1 MKDGLILV
9 YKRKGNTSRRVV
21 ENISKKYNTKA
32 GHIGTLDP
40 MAKGL
45 LPILVGNSCKLSKY
59 LMEHDKTYLVEMKFG
74 YYTETLDIEG
84 NILEEDIQFR
94 ENNIVDN
101 EFFDKVIAA
110 MKKEMGTK
118 KQIPPIYSAKKL
130 NGNKLYEIARKD
142 KEKAIEMAK
151 EKAKE
156 ITIYNMYD
164 ISLKELWD
172 NNPKDIVLSFKVE
185 CSSGTYIRSLVRD
198 IAEDMKTIAIM
209 TDLKRITVGEYS
221 FDYEEIDEQKHK
233 DEDSQKEVDE
243 IILKEYTEEEVLKH
257 NFKNSINLDKNRK
270 KAFLVGLST
279 RIDTNKYSDGIYL
292 VSIEDE
298 IIGLRRNKRWG
309 NKKKVCS
316 KQIC

>member
-1 MKDGLILV
+1 MEDGLILV
-9 YKRKGNTSRRVV
+9 YKKKGKTSRNVV
-21 ENISKKYNTKA
+21 ENISKKYGVKA

-45 LPILVGNSCKLSKY
+45 LPVLVGNTCKLSKY

-74 YYTETLDIEG
+74 YNTETLDIEG
-84 NILEEDIQFR
+84 EILEEDKSFR

-101 EFFDKVIAA
+101 EFFDMIIIA
-110 MKKEMGTK
+110 MKKELGTK

-130 NGNKLYEIARKD
+130 NGKKLYEIARKD

-198 IAEDMKTIAIM
+198 IAENMGTIAIM
-209 TDLKRITVGEYS
+209 TDLRRIAVGNY
-221 FDYEEIDEQKHK
+221 DNIIEEIDENIN
-233 DEDSQKEVDE
+233 EEE
-243 IILKEYTEEEVLKH
+243 IILKKYTEEEVLKD
-257 NFKNSINLDKNRK
+257 NFKNNINLDKDRK

-279 RIDTNKYSDGIYL
+279 RVNEDKYNDGIYL
-292 VSIEDE
+292 VNIEGE
-298 IIGLRRNKRWG
+298 VIGLR
-309 NKKKVCS
+309 
-316 KQIC
+316 

>member
-1 MKDGLILV
+1 MEDGLILV
-9 YKRKGNTSRRVV
+9 YKKKGKTSRNVV
-21 ENISKKYNTKA
+21 ENISKKYGVKA
-32 GHIGTLDP
+32 GQIGTLDP

-45 LPILVGNSCKLSKY
+45 LPVLVGNTCKLSKY

-74 YYTETLDIEG
+74 YNTETLDIEG
-84 NILEEDIQFR
+84 EILEEDKSFR

-101 EFFDKVIAA
+101 EFFDMIIIA
-110 MKKEMGTK
+110 MKKELGTK

-130 NGNKLYEIARKD
+130 NGKKLYEIARED

-198 IAEDMKTIAIM
+198 IAENMGTIAIM
-209 TDLKRITVGEYS
+209 TDLRRIAVGNYNNI
-221 FDYEEIDEQKHK
+221 DNIIKEIDENIN
-233 DEDSQKEVDE
+233 EEE
-243 IILKEYTEEEVLKH
+243 IILKKYTEEEVLKD
-257 NFKNSINLDKNRK
+257 NFKNNINLDKNRK

-279 RIDTNKYSDGIYL
+279 RINKDKYNDGIYL
-292 VSIEDE
+292 VNIEGE
-298 IIGLRRNKRWG
+298 VIGLR
-309 NKKKVCS
+309 
-316 KQIC
+316 

>member
-1 MKDGLILV
+1 MEDGLILV
-9 YKRKGNTSRRVV
+9 YKKKGKTSRNVV
-21 ENISKKYNTKA
+21 ENISKKYGVKA

-45 LPILVGNSCKLSKY
+45 LPVLVGNTCKLSKY

-74 YYTETLDIEG
+74 YNTETLDIEG
-84 NILEEDIQFR
+84 EILEEDKTFR

-101 EFFDKVIAA
+101 EFFDMIIIA
-110 MKKEMGTK
+110 MKKELGTK

-130 NGNKLYEIARKD
+130 NGKKLYEIARED

-198 IAEDMKTIAIM
+198 IAENMGTIAIM
-209 TDLKRITVGEYS
+209 TDLRRIAVGNYNNI
-221 FDYEEIDEQKHK
+221 DNIIKEIDENIN
-233 DEDSQKEVDE
+233 EEE
-243 IILKEYTEEEVLKH
+243 IILKKYTEEEVLKD
-257 NFKNSINLDKNRK
+257 NFKNNINLDKDRK

-279 RIDTNKYSDGIYL
+279 RVNKDKYNDGIYL
-292 VSIEDE
+292 VNIEE
-298 IIGLRRNKRWG
+298 EVIGLR
-309 NKKKVCS
+309 
-316 KQIC
+316 

>member
-1 MKDGLILV
+1 MENGLILV
-9 YKRKGNTSRRVV
+9 YKKKGKTSRNVV
-21 ENISKKYNTKA
+21 ENISKRYGVKA

-45 LPILVGNSCKLSKY
+45 LPVLVGNTCKLSKY
-59 LMEHDKTYLVEMKFG
+59 LMEHDKIYLVEMKFG
-74 YYTETLDIEG
+74 YNTETLDIEG
-84 NILEEDIQFR
+84 EILEEDKSFR

-101 EFFDKVIAA
+101 EFFDMIIIA
-110 MKKEMGTK
+110 MKKELGTK

-130 NGNKLYEIARKD
+130 NGKKLYEIARED

-198 IAEDMKTIAIM
+198 IAENMGTIAIM
-209 TDLKRITVGEYS
+209 TDLRRIAVGNYNNI
-221 FDYEEIDEQKHK
+221 DNIIKEIDENIN
-233 DEDSQKEVDE
+233 EEE
-243 IILKEYTEEEVLKH
+243 IILKKYTEEEVLKD
-257 NFKNSINLDKNRK
+257 NFKNNINLNKDRK

-279 RIDTNKYSDGIYL
+279 RVNKDKYNDGIYL
-292 VSIEDE
+292 VNIEGE
-298 IIGLRRNKRWG
+298 VIGLR
-309 NKKKVCS
+309 
-316 KQIC
+316 

>member
-1 MKDGLILV
+1 MEDGLILV
-9 YKRKGNTSRRVV
+9 YKKKGKTSRNVV
-21 ENISKKYNTKA
+21 ENISKKYGVKA

-74 YYTETLDIEG
+74 YNTETLDIEG
-84 NILEEDIQFR
+84 EILEEDKSFR

-101 EFFDKVIAA
+101 EFFDMIIIA
-110 MKKEMGTK
+110 MKKELGTK

-130 NGNKLYEIARKD
+130 NGKKLYEIARKD

-172 NNPKDIVLSFKVE
+172 NDPKDIVLSFKVE

-198 IAEDMKTIAIM
+198 IAENMGTIAIM
-209 TDLKRITVGEYS
+209 TDLRRIAVGNYDNIIE
-221 FDYEEIDEQKHK
+221 DINENID
-233 DEDSQKEVDE
+233 KEE
-243 IILKEYTEEEVLKH
+243 IILKKYTEEEVLKD
-257 NFKNSINLDKNRK
+257 NFKNNINLDKDRK

-279 RIDTNKYSDGIYL
+279 RVNKDKYNDGIYL
-292 VSIEDE
+292 VNIEGE
-298 IIGLRRNKRWG
+298 VIGLRRNKKWR
-309 NKKKVCS
+309 NKKKVCN
-316 KQIC
+316 K

>member
-1 MKDGLILV
+1 MEDGLILV
-9 YKRKGNTSRRVV
+9 YKKKGKTSRNVV
-21 ENISKKYNTKA
+21 ENISKKYGVKA

-45 LPILVGNSCKLSKY
+45 LPVLVGNTCKLSKY

-74 YYTETLDIEG
+74 YNTETLDIEG
-84 NILEEDIQFR
+84 EILEEDKSFR

-101 EFFDKVIAA
+101 EFFDMIIIA
-110 MKKEMGTK
+110 MKKELGTK

-130 NGNKLYEIARKD
+130 NGKKLYEIARKD

-198 IAEDMKTIAIM
+198 IAENMGTIAIM
-209 TDLKRITVGEYS
+209 TDLRRIAVGNYNNII
-221 FDYEEIDEQKHK
+221 EEIDENIN
-233 DEDSQKEVDE
+233 EEE
-243 IILKEYTEEEVLKH
+243 IILKKYTEEEVLKG
-257 NFKNSINLDKNRK
+257 NFKNNINLDKDRK
-270 KAFLVGLST
+270 RAFLVGLST
-279 RIDTNKYSDGIYL
+279 RINKDKYNDGIYL
-292 VSIEDE
+292 VNIEGE
-298 IIGLRRNKRWG
+298 VIGLR
-309 NKKKVCS
+309 
-316 KQIC
+316 

>member
-1 MKDGLILV
+1 MENGLILV
-9 YKRKGNTSRRVV
+9 YKKKGKTSRNVV
-21 ENISKKYNTKA
+21 ENISKKYGVKA

-45 LPILVGNSCKLSKY
+45 LPVLVGNTCKLSKY

-74 YYTETLDIEG
+74 YNTETLDIEG
-84 NILEEDIQFR
+84 EILEEDRSFR

-101 EFFDKVIAA
+101 EFFDMIIIA
-110 MKKEMGTK
+110 MKKELGSK

-130 NGNKLYEIARKD
+130 NGKKLYEIARKD

-172 NNPKDIVLSFKVE
+172 NDPKDIVLSFKVE

-198 IAEDMKTIAIM
+198 IADNMGTIAIM
-209 TDLKRITVGEYS
+209 TDLRRIAVGNYNNIIE
-221 FDYEEIDEQKHK
+221 DIDENI
-233 DEDSQKEVDE
+233 EEEE
-243 IILKEYTEEEVLKH
+243 IILKKYTEEEVLKD
-257 NFKNSINLDKNRK
+257 NFKNNINLDKDRK

-279 RIDTNKYSDGIYL
+279 RVNKDKYNDGIYL
-292 VSIEDE
+292 VNIEGE
-298 IIGLRRNKRWG
+298 VIGLR
-309 NKKKVCS
+309 
-316 KQIC
+316 

>member
-1 MKDGLILV
+1 MENGLILV
-9 YKRKGNTSRRVV
+9 YKRKGKTSRNVV
-21 ENISKKYNTKA
+21 ENISKKYGVKA

-45 LPILVGNSCKLSKY
+45 LPVLVGNTCKLSKY

-74 YYTETLDIEG
+74 YNTETLDIEG
-84 NILEEDIQFR
+84 EILEEDKSFR
-94 ENNIVDN
+94 ENNIIDN
-101 EFFDKVIAA
+101 EFFDMIITA
-110 MKKEMGTK
+110 MKKELGSK

-130 NGNKLYEIARKD
+130 NGKKLYEIARKD

-151 EKAKE
+151 EKVKE

-198 IAEDMKTIAIM
+198 IAENMGTIAIM
-209 TDLKRITVGEYS
+209 TDLRRIAVGNYDNIIE
-221 FDYEEIDEQKHK
+221 DINENIDE
-233 DEDSQKEVDE
+233 EE
-243 IILKEYTEEEVLKH
+243 IILKKYTEEEVLKD
-257 NFKNSINLDKNRK
+257 NFKNNINLDKDRK

-279 RIDTNKYSDGIYL
+279 RVNKDKYNDGIYL
-292 VSIEDE
+292 VNIEGE
-298 IIGLRRNKRWG
+298 VIGLR
-309 NKKKVCS
+309 
-316 KQIC
+316 

>member
-1 MKDGLILV
+1 MENGLILV
-9 YKRKGNTSRRVV
+9 YKKKGKTSRNVV
-21 ENISKKYNTKA
+21 ENISKKYGVKA

-45 LPILVGNSCKLSKY
+45 LPVLVGNTCKLSKY

-74 YYTETLDIEG
+74 YNTETLDIEG
-84 NILEEDIQFR
+84 EILEEDKLFR

-101 EFFDKVIAA
+101 EFFDMIIIA
-110 MKKEMGTK
+110 MKKELGTK

-130 NGNKLYEIARKD
+130 NGKKLYEIARKD

-198 IAEDMKTIAIM
+198 IAENMGTIAIM
-209 TDLKRITVGEYS
+209 TDLRRIAVGNYDNIIE
-221 FDYEEIDEQKHK
+221 DINENID
-233 DEDSQKEVDE
+233 KEE
-243 IILKEYTEEEVLKH
+243 IILKKYTEEEVLKD
-257 NFKNSINLDKNRK
+257 NFKNNINLDKDRK

-279 RIDTNKYSDGIYL
+279 RVNKDKYNDGIYL
-292 VSIEDE
+292 VNIEGE
-298 IIGLRRNKRWG
+298 VIGLRRNKKWR
-309 NKKKVCS
+309 NKKKVCN
-316 KQIC
+316 K

>member
-1 MKDGLILV
+1 MEDGLILV
-9 YKRKGNTSRRVV
+9 YKKKGKTSRNVV
-21 ENISKKYNTKA
+21 ENISKKYGVKA

-45 LPILVGNSCKLSKY
+45 LPVLVGNTCKLSKY

-74 YYTETLDIEG
+74 YNTETLDIEG
-84 NILEEDIQFR
+84 EILEEDKSFR

-101 EFFDKVIAA
+101 EFFDMIIIA
-110 MKKEMGTK
+110 MKKELGTK

-130 NGNKLYEIARKD
+130 NGKKLYEIARKD

-151 EKAKE
+151 EKVKE

-172 NNPKDIVLSFKVE
+172 NDPKDIVLSFKVE

-198 IAEDMKTIAIM
+198 IAENMGTIAIM
-209 TDLKRITVGEYS
+209 TDLRRIAVGNYNNIIE
-221 FDYEEIDEQKHK
+221 DINENID
-233 DEDSQKEVDE
+233 KEE
-243 IILKEYTEEEVLKH
+243 IILKKYTEEEVLKD
-257 NFKNSINLDKNRK
+257 NFKNNINLDKDRK

-279 RIDTNKYSDGIYL
+279 RVNKDKYNDGIYL
-292 VSIEDE
+292 VNIEGE
-298 IIGLRRNKRWG
+298 VIGLRRNKKWR
-309 NKKKVCS
+309 NKKKVCN
-316 KQIC
+316 K

>member
-1 MKDGLILV
+1 MEDGLILV
-9 YKRKGNTSRRVV
+9 YKRKGKTSRNVV
-21 ENISKKYNTKA
+21 ENISKKYKVKA

-45 LPILVGNSCKLSKY
+45 LPVLVGNTCKLSKY

-74 YYTETLDIEG
+74 YNTETLDIEG
-84 NILEEDIQFR
+84 EILEEDKLFR

-101 EFFDKVIAA
+101 EFFDMIIIA
-110 MKKEMGTK
+110 MKKELGTK

-130 NGNKLYEIARKD
+130 NGKKLYEIARKD

-172 NNPKDIVLSFKVE
+172 NNPKDILLSFKVE

-198 IAEDMKTIAIM
+198 IAENMGTIAIM
-209 TDLKRITVGEYS
+209 TDLRRIAVGNYNNIDNIIE
-221 FDYEEIDEQKHK
+221 DIDENI
-233 DEDSQKEVDE
+233 DEEE
-243 IILKEYTEEEVLKH
+243 IILKKYTEEEVLKD
-257 NFKNSINLDKNRK
+257 NFKNNINLDKDRK

-279 RIDTNKYSDGIYL
+279 RVNKDKYNDGIYL
-292 VSIEDE
+292 VNIEGE
-298 IIGLRRNKRWG
+298 VIGLRRNKKWR
-309 NKKKVCS
+309 NKKKVCN
-316 KQIC
+316 K

>member
-1 MKDGLILV
+1 
-9 YKRKGNTSRRVV
+9 
-21 ENISKKYNTKA
+21 
-32 GHIGTLDP
+32 
-40 MAKGL
+40 
-45 LPILVGNSCKLSKY
+45 
-59 LMEHDKTYLVEMKFG
+59 
-74 YYTETLDIEG
+74 
-84 NILEEDIQFR
+84 
-94 ENNIVDN
+94 
-101 EFFDKVIAA
+101 

-198 IAEDMKTIAIM
+198 IAENMKTIAIM

-221 FDYEEIDEQKHK
+221 FDYEEIDEQKDK

-279 RIDTNKYSDGIYL
+279 RIDTNRYSDGIYL

-298 IIGLRRNKRWG
+298 IIGLRRNKRW
-309 NKKKVCS
+309 
-316 KQIC
+316 

>member
-1 MKDGLILV
+1 MEDGLILV
-9 YKRKGNTSRRVV
+9 YKKKGKTSRNVV
-21 ENISKKYNTKA
+21 ENISKKYGVKA

-45 LPILVGNSCKLSKY
+45 LPVLVGNTCKLSKY

-74 YYTETLDIEG
+74 YNTETLDIEG
-84 NILEEDIQFR
+84 EILEEDKSFR

-101 EFFDKVIAA
+101 EFFDMIIIA
-110 MKKEMGTK
+110 MKKELGTK

-130 NGNKLYEIARKD
+130 NGKKLYEIARKD

-198 IAEDMKTIAIM
+198 IAENMGTIAIM
-209 TDLKRITVGEYS
+209 TDLRRIAVGNY
-221 FDYEEIDEQKHK
+221 DNIDNIIEEIDENIN
-233 DEDSQKEVDE
+233 EEE
-243 IILKEYTEEEVLKH
+243 IILKKYTEEEVLKG
-257 NFKNSINLDKNRK
+257 NFKNNINLDKDRK
-270 KAFLVGLST
+270 RAFLVGLST
-279 RIDTNKYSDGIYL
+279 RINKDKYNDGIYL
-292 VSIEDE
+292 VNIEGE
-298 IIGLRRNKRWG
+298 VIGLR
-309 NKKKVCS
+309 
-316 KQIC
+316 

>member
-1 MKDGLILV
+1 MENGLILV
-9 YKRKGNTSRRVV
+9 YKRKGKTSRNVV
-21 ENISKKYNTKA
+21 ENISKKYGVKA

-59 LMEHDKTYLVEMKFG
+59 LMEHDKTYLVEMRFG
-74 YYTETLDIEG
+74 YNTETLDIEG
-84 NILEEDIQFR
+84 DILEEDIHFR

-101 EFFDKVIAA
+101 EFFDMIIMA
-110 MKKEMGTK
+110 MKKELGSK

-130 NGNKLYEIARKD
+130 NGKKLYEIARKD

-172 NNPKDIVLSFKVE
+172 NDPKDIVLSFKVE

-198 IAEDMKTIAIM
+198 IAENMGTIAIM
-209 TDLKRITVGEYS
+209 TDLRRIAVGNYNNIIE
-221 FDYEEIDEQKHK
+221 DIDENI
-233 DEDSQKEVDE
+233 EEEE
-243 IILKEYTEEEVLKH
+243 IILKKYTEEEVLKD
-257 NFKNSINLDKNRK
+257 NFKNNINLDKDRK

-279 RIDTNKYSDGIYL
+279 RVNKDKYNDGIYL
-292 VSIEDE
+292 VNIEGE
-298 IIGLRRNKRWG
+298 VIGLR
-309 NKKKVCS
+309 
-316 KQIC
+316 

>member
-1 MKDGLILV
+1 MENGLILV
-9 YKRKGNTSRRVV
+9 YKRKGKTSRNVV
-21 ENISKKYNTKA
+21 ENISKKYGVKA

-45 LPILVGNSCKLSKY
+45 LPVLVGNTCKLSKY

-74 YYTETLDIEG
+74 YNTETLDIEG
-84 NILEEDIQFR
+84 EILEEDKSFR

-101 EFFDKVIAA
+101 EFFDMIIIA
-110 MKKEMGTK
+110 MKKELGTK

-130 NGNKLYEIARKD
+130 NGKKLYEIARED

-172 NNPKDIVLSFKVE
+172 NDPKDIILSFKVE

-198 IAEDMKTIAIM
+198 IAENMETIAIM
-209 TDLKRITVGEYS
+209 TDLRRIAVGNYNNIDNIIE
-221 FDYEEIDEQKHK
+221 DIDENI
-233 DEDSQKEVDE
+233 EEEE
-243 IILKEYTEEEVLKH
+243 IILKKYTEEEVLKD
-257 NFKNSINLDKNRK
+257 NFKNNINLDKDRK

-279 RIDTNKYSDGIYL
+279 RVNKDKYNDGIYL
-292 VSIEDE
+292 VNIEGE
-298 IIGLRRNKRWG
+298 VIGLRRNKKWR
-309 NKKKVCS
+309 NKKKVCN
-316 KQIC
+316 K

>member
-1 MKDGLILV
+1 MENGLILV
-9 YKRKGNTSRRVV
+9 YKKKGKTSRNVV
-21 ENISKKYNTKA
+21 ENISKKYGVKA

-45 LPILVGNSCKLSKY
+45 LPVLVGNTCKLSKY
-59 LMEHDKTYLVEMKFG
+59 LMEHDKTYLLEMKFG
-74 YYTETLDIEG
+74 YNTETLDIEG
-84 NILEEDIQFR
+84 EILEEDRSFR

-101 EFFDKVIAA
+101 EFFDMIIIA
-110 MKKEMGTK
+110 MKKELGTK

-130 NGNKLYEIARKD
+130 NGKKLYEIARKD

-198 IAEDMKTIAIM
+198 IAENMGTIAIM
-209 TDLKRITVGEYS
+209 TDLRRIAVGNYNNIDNIIE
-221 FDYEEIDEQKHK
+221 DIDENI
-233 DEDSQKEVDE
+233 KEEE
-243 IILKEYTEEEVLKH
+243 IILKKYTEEEVLKD
-257 NFKNSINLDKNRK
+257 NFKNNINLDKDRK

-279 RIDTNKYSDGIYL
+279 RVNKDKYNDGIYL
-292 VSIEDE
+292 VNIEE
-298 IIGLRRNKRWG
+298 EVIGLR
-309 NKKKVCS
+309 
-316 KQIC
+316 

>member
-1 MKDGLILV
+1 MENGLILV
-9 YKRKGNTSRRVV
+9 YKRKGKTSRNVV
-21 ENISKKYNTKA
+21 ENISKKYGAKA

-74 YYTETLDIEG
+74 YNTETLDIEG
-84 NILEEDIQFR
+84 KILEEDIHFR
-94 ENNIVDN
+94 GNNIVDN
-101 EFFDKVIAA
+101 EFFDMIIMA
-110 MKKEMGTK
+110 MKKELGTK

-130 NGNKLYEIARKD
+130 NGKKLYEIARKD

-172 NNPKDIVLSFKVE
+172 NDPKDIVLSFKVE

-198 IAEDMKTIAIM
+198 IAENMGTIAIM
-209 TDLKRITVGEYS
+209 TDLRRISVGNYNNIIE
-221 FDYEEIDEQKHK
+221 DIDENI
-233 DEDSQKEVDE
+233 EEEE
-243 IILKEYTEEEVLKH
+243 IILKKYTEEEVLKD
-257 NFKNSINLDKNRK
+257 NFKNNINLNKDRK

-279 RIDTNKYSDGIYL
+279 RVNKDKYNDGIYL
-292 VSIEDE
+292 VNIEGE
-298 IIGLRRNKRWG
+298 VIGLR
-309 NKKKVCS
+309 
-316 KQIC
+316 

>member
-1 MKDGLILV
+1 MEDGLILV
-9 YKRKGNTSRRVV
+9 YKKKGKTSRNVV
-21 ENISKKYNTKA
+21 ENISKKYGVKA

-45 LPILVGNSCKLSKY
+45 LPVLVGNTCKLSKY

-74 YYTETLDIEG
+74 YNTETLDIEG
-84 NILEEDIQFR
+84 EILEEDKSFR

-101 EFFDKVIAA
+101 EFFDMIIIA
-110 MKKEMGTK
+110 MKKELGTK

-130 NGNKLYEIARKD
+130 NGKKLYEIARKD

-172 NNPKDIVLSFKVE
+172 NNPKDILLSFKVE

-198 IAEDMKTIAIM
+198 IAENMGTIAIM
-209 TDLKRITVGEYS
+209 TDLRRIAVGNY
-221 FDYEEIDEQKHK
+221 DNVIEEIDENIN
-233 DEDSQKEVDE
+233 EEE
-243 IILKEYTEEEVLKH
+243 IILKKYTEEEVLKD
-257 NFKNSINLDKNRK
+257 NFKNNINLDKDRK

-279 RIDTNKYSDGIYL
+279 RVNKNKYNDGIYL
-292 VSIEDE
+292 VNIEGE
-298 IIGLRRNKRWG
+298 VIGLR
-309 NKKKVCS
+309 
-316 KQIC
+316 

>member
-1 MKDGLILV
+1 MENGLILV
-9 YKRKGNTSRRVV
+9 YKKKGKTSRNVV
-21 ENISKKYNTKA
+21 ENISKKYGVKA

-45 LPILVGNSCKLSKY
+45 LPVLVGNTCKLSKY

-74 YYTETLDIEG
+74 YNTETLDIEG
-84 NILEEDIQFR
+84 EILEEDKSFR

-101 EFFDKVIAA
+101 EFFDMIIIA
-110 MKKEMGTK
+110 MKKELGTK

-130 NGNKLYEIARKD
+130 NGKKLYEIARKD

-198 IAEDMKTIAIM
+198 IAENMGTIAIM
-209 TDLKRITVGEYS
+209 TDLRRIAVGNYNNIIE
-221 FDYEEIDEQKHK
+221 DIDENI
-233 DEDSQKEVDE
+233 EEEE
-243 IILKEYTEEEVLKH
+243 IILKKYTEEEVLKD
-257 NFKNSINLDKNRK
+257 NFKNNINLDKDRK

-279 RIDTNKYSDGIYL
+279 RVNKDKYNDGIYL
-292 VSIEDE
+292 VNIEGE
-298 IIGLRRNKRWG
+298 VIGLR
-309 NKKKVCS
+309 
-316 KQIC
+316 

>member
-1 MKDGLILV
+1 MENGLILV
-9 YKRKGNTSRRVV
+9 YKKKGKTSRNVV
-21 ENISKKYNTKA
+21 ENISKKYGVKA

-45 LPILVGNSCKLSKY
+45 LPVLVGNTCKISKY

-74 YYTETLDIEG
+74 YNTETLDIEG
-84 NILEEDIQFR
+84 EILEEDKSFR

-101 EFFDKVIAA
+101 EFFDMIIIA
-110 MKKEMGTK
+110 MKKELGTK

-130 NGNKLYEIARKD
+130 NGKKLYEIARKD

-198 IAEDMKTIAIM
+198 IAENMGTIAIM
-209 TDLKRITVGEYS
+209 TDLRRIAVGNYNNII
-221 FDYEEIDEQKHK
+221 EEIDENIN
-233 DEDSQKEVDE
+233 EEE
-243 IILKEYTEEEVLKH
+243 IILKKYTEEEVLKD
-257 NFKNSINLDKNRK
+257 NFKNNINLDKDRK

-279 RIDTNKYSDGIYL
+279 RVNKDKYNDGIYL
-292 VSIEDE
+292 VNIEGE
-298 IIGLRRNKRWG
+298 VIGLRRNKKWR
-309 NKKKVCS
+309 NKKKVCN
-316 KQIC
+316 K

>member
-1 MKDGLILV
+1 MEDGLILV
-9 YKRKGNTSRRVV
+9 YKRKGKTSRNVV
-21 ENISKKYNTKA
+21 ENISKKYKVKA

-45 LPILVGNSCKLSKY
+45 LPVLVGNTCKLSKY

-74 YYTETLDIEG
+74 YNTETLDIEG
-84 NILEEDIQFR
+84 EILEEDKSFR

-101 EFFDKVIAA
+101 EFFDMIIIA
-110 MKKEMGTK
+110 MKKELGTK

-130 NGNKLYEIARKD
+130 NGKKLYEIARED

-198 IAEDMKTIAIM
+198 IAENMGTIAIM
-209 TDLKRITVGEYS
+209 TDLRRIAVGNYDNIIE
-221 FDYEEIDEQKHK
+221 DINENIDE
-233 DEDSQKEVDE
+233 EE
-243 IILKEYTEEEVLKH
+243 IILKKYTEEEVLKD
-257 NFKNSINLDKNRK
+257 NFKNNINLDKDRK

-279 RIDTNKYSDGIYL
+279 RVNKDKYNDGIYL
-292 VSIEDE
+292 VNIEGE
-298 IIGLRRNKRWG
+298 VIGLRRNKKWR
-309 NKKKVCS
+309 NKKKVCN
-316 KQIC
+316 K

>member
-1 MKDGLILV
+1 MENGLILV
-9 YKRKGNTSRRVV
+9 YKRKGKTSRDVV
-21 ENISKKYNTKA
+21 ENISKKYGVKV

-45 LPILVGNSCKLSKY
+45 LPVLVGNTCKLSKY

-74 YYTETLDIEG
+74 YNTETLDIEG
-84 NILEEDIQFR
+84 EILEEDKSFR

-101 EFFDKVIAA
+101 EFFDMIIIA
-110 MKKEMGTK
+110 MKKELGSK

-130 NGNKLYEIARKD
+130 NGKKLYEIARKD

-172 NNPKDIVLSFKVE
+172 NDPKDIVLSFKVE

-198 IAEDMKTIAIM
+198 IAENMGTIAIM
-209 TDLKRITVGEYS
+209 TDLRRIAVGNYNNIIE
-221 FDYEEIDEQKHK
+221 DIDENI
-233 DEDSQKEVDE
+233 EEEE
-243 IILKEYTEEEVLKH
+243 IILKKYTEEEVLKD
-257 NFKNSINLDKNRK
+257 NFKNNINLDKDRK

-279 RIDTNKYSDGIYL
+279 RVNKDKYNDGIYL
-292 VSIEDE
+292 VNIERE
-298 IIGLRRNKRWG
+298 VIGLRRNKKWR
-309 NKKKVCS
+309 NKKKVCN
-316 KQIC
+316 K

>member
-1 MKDGLILV
+1 MENGLILV
-9 YKRKGNTSRRVV
+9 YKRKGKTSRNVV
-21 ENISKKYNTKA
+21 ENISKKYEVKA

-45 LPILVGNSCKLSKY
+45 LPVLVGNTCKLSKY

-74 YYTETLDIEG
+74 YNTETLDIEG
-84 NILEEDIQFR
+84 EIVEEDKSFR

-101 EFFDKVIAA
+101 EFFDMIITA
-110 MKKEMGTK
+110 MKKELGTK

-130 NGNKLYEIARKD
+130 NGKKLYEIARKD

-172 NNPKDIVLSFKVE
+172 NNPKDILLSFKVE

-198 IAEDMKTIAIM
+198 IAENMGTIAIM
-209 TDLKRITVGEYS
+209 TDLRRIAVGNY
-221 FDYEEIDEQKHK
+221 DNVIEEIDENIN
-233 DEDSQKEVDE
+233 EEE
-243 IILKEYTEEEVLKH
+243 IILKKYTEEEVLKD
-257 NFKNSINLDKNRK
+257 NFKNNINLDKDRK
-270 KAFLVGLST
+270 RAFLVGLST
-279 RIDTNKYSDGIYL
+279 RVNKNKYNDGIYL
-292 VSIEDE
+292 VNIEGE
-298 IIGLRRNKRWG
+298 VIGLR
-309 NKKKVCS
+309 
-316 KQIC
+316 

>member
-1 MKDGLILV
+1 MEDGLILV
-9 YKRKGNTSRRVV
+9 YKRKGKTSRNVV
-21 ENISKKYNTKA
+21 ENISKKYGVKA

-45 LPILVGNSCKLSKY
+45 LPVLVGNTCKLSKY

-74 YYTETLDIEG
+74 YNTETLDIEG
-84 NILEEDIQFR
+84 EILEEDKSFR

-101 EFFDKVIAA
+101 EFFDMIIIA
-110 MKKEMGTK
+110 MKKELGTK

-130 NGNKLYEIARKD
+130 NGKKLYEIARKD

-198 IAEDMKTIAIM
+198 IAENMGTIAIM
-209 TDLKRITVGEYS
+209 TDLRRIAVGNY
-221 FDYEEIDEQKHK
+221 DNVIEEIDENIN
-233 DEDSQKEVDE
+233 EEE
-243 IILKEYTEEEVLKH
+243 IILKKYTEEEVLKG
-257 NFKNSINLDKNRK
+257 NFKNNINLDKDRK
-270 KAFLVGLST
+270 RAFLVGLST
-279 RIDTNKYSDGIYL
+279 RINKDKYNDGIYL
-292 VSIEDE
+292 VNIEGE
-298 IIGLRRNKRWG
+298 VIGLR
-309 NKKKVCS
+309 
-316 KQIC
+316 

>member
-1 MKDGLILV
+1 MEDGLILV
-9 YKRKGNTSRRVV
+9 YKKKGKTSRNVV
-21 ENISKKYNTKA
+21 ENISKKYGVKS

-45 LPILVGNSCKLSKY
+45 LPVLVGNTCKLSKY

-74 YYTETLDIEG
+74 YNTETLDIEG
-84 NILEEDIQFR
+84 EILEEDKSFR

-101 EFFDKVIAA
+101 EFFDMIIIA
-110 MKKEMGTK
+110 MKKELGTK

-130 NGNKLYEIARKD
+130 NGKKLYEIARED

-172 NNPKDIVLSFKVE
+172 NNPKDILLSFKVE

-198 IAEDMKTIAIM
+198 IAENMGTIAIM
-209 TDLKRITVGEYS
+209 TDLRRIAVGNYNNIDNIIE
-221 FDYEEIDEQKHK
+221 DIDENI
-233 DEDSQKEVDE
+233 DEEE
-243 IILKEYTEEEVLKH
+243 IILKKYTEEEVLKD
-257 NFKNSINLDKNRK
+257 NFKNNINLNKDRK

-279 RIDTNKYSDGIYL
+279 RVNKDKYNDGIYL
-292 VSIEDE
+292 VNIEGE
-298 IIGLRRNKRWG
+298 VIGLRRNKKWR
-309 NKKKVCS
+309 NKKKVCN
-316 KQIC
+316 K

>member
-1 MKDGLILV
+1 MEDGLILV
-9 YKRKGNTSRRVV
+9 YKKKGKTSRNVV
-21 ENISKKYNTKA
+21 ENISKKYGVKA

-45 LPILVGNSCKLSKY
+45 LPVLVGNTCKLSKY

-74 YYTETLDIEG
+74 YHTETLDIEG
-84 NILEEDIQFR
+84 DILEEDIQFR

-101 EFFDKVIAA
+101 EFFDMIIIA
-110 MKKEMGTK
+110 MKKELGTK

-130 NGNKLYEIARKD
+130 NGKKLYEIARED

-172 NNPKDIVLSFKVE
+172 NNPKDILLSFKVE

-198 IAEDMKTIAIM
+198 IAENMGTIAIM
-209 TDLKRITVGEYS
+209 TDLRRIAVGNYNNIDNIIE
-221 FDYEEIDEQKHK
+221 DIDENI
-233 DEDSQKEVDE
+233 DEEE
-243 IILKEYTEEEVLKH
+243 IILKKYTEEEVLKD
-257 NFKNSINLDKNRK
+257 NFKNNINLDKDRK

-279 RIDTNKYSDGIYL
+279 RVNKDKYNDGIYL
-292 VSIEDE
+292 VNIEGE
-298 IIGLRRNKRWG
+298 VIGLRRNKKWR
-309 NKKKVCS
+309 NKKKVCN
-316 KQIC
+316 K

>member
-1 MKDGLILV
+1 MKNGLILV
-9 YKRKGNTSRRVV
+9 YKRKGKTSRNVV
-21 ENISKKYNTKA
+21 ENISKKYGVKA

-45 LPILVGNSCKLSKY
+45 LPVLVGNTCKLSKY

-74 YYTETLDIEG
+74 YNTETLDIEG
-84 NILEEDIQFR
+84 EILEEDKSFR

-101 EFFDKVIAA
+101 EFFDMIITA
-110 MKKEMGTK
+110 MKKELGSK

-130 NGNKLYEIARKD
+130 NGKKLYEIARED

-172 NNPKDIVLSFKVE
+172 NDPKDIILSFKVE

-198 IAEDMKTIAIM
+198 IAENMETIAIM
-209 TDLKRITVGEYS
+209 IDLRRIAVGNYNNIDNIIE
-221 FDYEEIDEQKHK
+221 DIDENI
-233 DEDSQKEVDE
+233 EEEE
-243 IILKEYTEEEVLKH
+243 IILKKYTEEEVLKD
-257 NFKNSINLDKNRK
+257 NFKNNINLDKDRK

-279 RIDTNKYSDGIYL
+279 RVNKDKYNDGIYL
-292 VSIEDE
+292 VNIEGE
-298 IIGLRRNKRWG
+298 VIGLR
-309 NKKKVCS
+309 
-316 KQIC
+316 

>member
-1 MKDGLILV
+1 MENGLILV
-9 YKRKGNTSRRVV
+9 YKRKGKTSRNVV
-21 ENISKKYNTKA
+21 ENISKKYGVKA
-32 GHIGTLDP
+32 GHIGTLDQ

-45 LPILVGNSCKLSKY
+45 LPVLVGNTCKLSKY

-74 YYTETLDIEG
+74 YNTETLDIEG
-84 NILEEDIQFR
+84 EILEEDKLFR

-101 EFFDKVIAA
+101 EFFDMIIMA
-110 MKKEMGTK
+110 MKKELGSK

-130 NGNKLYEIARKD
+130 NGKKLYEIARKD

-172 NNPKDIVLSFKVE
+172 NDPKDIVLSFKVE

-198 IAEDMKTIAIM
+198 IAENMGTIAIM
-209 TDLKRITVGEYS
+209 TDLRRIAVGNYNNIIE
-221 FDYEEIDEQKHK
+221 DIDENI
-233 DEDSQKEVDE
+233 EEEE
-243 IILKEYTEEEVLKH
+243 IILKKYTEEEVLKD
-257 NFKNSINLDKNRK
+257 NFKNNINLDKDRK

-279 RIDTNKYSDGIYL
+279 RVNKDKYNDGIYL
-292 VSIEDE
+292 VNIEGE
-298 IIGLRRNKRWG
+298 VIGLR
-309 NKKKVCS
+309 
-316 KQIC
+316 

>member
-1 MKDGLILV
+1 MENGLILV
-9 YKRKGNTSRRVV
+9 YKRKGKTSRNVV
-21 ENISKKYNTKA
+21 ENISKKYGVKA

-45 LPILVGNSCKLSKY
+45 LPVLVGNTCKLSKY

-74 YYTETLDIEG
+74 YNTETLDIEG
-84 NILEEDIQFR
+84 EILEEDKLFR

-101 EFFDKVIAA
+101 EFFDMIIMA
-110 MKKEMGTK
+110 MKKELGTK

-130 NGNKLYEIARKD
+130 NGKKLYEIARKD

-198 IAEDMKTIAIM
+198 IAENMGTIAIM
-209 TDLKRITVGEYS
+209 TDLRRISVGNYNNIIE
-221 FDYEEIDEQKHK
+221 DIDENI
-233 DEDSQKEVDE
+233 DEEE
-243 IILKEYTEEEVLKH
+243 IILKKYTEEEVLKD
-257 NFKNSINLDKNRK
+257 NFKNNINLNKDRK

-279 RIDTNKYSDGIYL
+279 RVNKDKYNDGIYL
-292 VSIEDE
+292 VNIEGE
-298 IIGLRRNKRWG
+298 VIGLR
-309 NKKKVCS
+309 
-316 KQIC
+316 

>member
-1 MKDGLILV
+1 MENGLILV
-9 YKRKGNTSRRVV
+9 YKRKGKTSRNVV
-21 ENISKKYNTKA
+21 ENISKKYGVKA

-45 LPILVGNSCKLSKY
+45 LPVLVGNTCKLSKY

-74 YYTETLDIEG
+74 YNTETLDIEG
-84 NILEEDIQFR
+84 EILEEDKSFR

-101 EFFDKVIAA
+101 EFFDMIITA
-110 MKKEMGTK
+110 MKKELGSK

-130 NGNKLYEIARKD
+130 NGKKLYEIARKD

-172 NNPKDIVLSFKVE
+172 NDPKDIVLSFKVE

-198 IAEDMKTIAIM
+198 IAENMETIAIM
-209 TDLKRITVGEYS
+209 TDLRRIAVGNYNNIDNIIE
-221 FDYEEIDEQKHK
+221 DIDENI
-233 DEDSQKEVDE
+233 EEEE
-243 IILKEYTEEEVLKH
+243 IILKKYTEEEVLKD
-257 NFKNSINLDKNRK
+257 NFKNNINLDKDRK

-279 RIDTNKYSDGIYL
+279 RVNKDKYNDGIYL
-292 VSIEDE
+292 VNIEGE
-298 IIGLRRNKRWG
+298 VIGLRRNKKWR
-309 NKKKVCS
+309 NKKKVCN
-316 KQIC
+316 K

>member
-1 MKDGLILV
+1 MENGLILV
-9 YKRKGNTSRRVV
+9 YKKKGKTSRNVV
-21 ENISKKYNTKA
+21 ENISKRYGVKA

-45 LPILVGNSCKLSKY
+45 LPVLVGNTCKLSKY
-59 LMEHDKTYLVEMKFG
+59 LMEHDKIYLVEMKFG
-74 YYTETLDIEG
+74 YNTETLDIEG
-84 NILEEDIQFR
+84 EILEEDKSFR

-101 EFFDKVIAA
+101 EFFDMIIIA
-110 MKKEMGTK
+110 MKKELGTK

-130 NGNKLYEIARKD
+130 NGKKLYEIARED

-198 IAEDMKTIAIM
+198 IAENMGTIAIM
-209 TDLKRITVGEYS
+209 TDLRRIAVGNYNNI
-221 FDYEEIDEQKHK
+221 DNIIKEIDENIN
-233 DEDSQKEVDE
+233 EEE
-243 IILKEYTEEEVLKH
+243 IILKKYTEEEVLKD
-257 NFKNSINLDKNRK
+257 NFKNNINLDKNRK

-279 RIDTNKYSDGIYL
+279 RINKDKYNDGIYL
-292 VSIEDE
+292 VNIEGE
-298 IIGLRRNKRWG
+298 VIGLR
-309 NKKKVCS
+309 
-316 KQIC
+316 

>member
-1 MKDGLILV
+1 MENGLILV
-9 YKRKGNTSRRVV
+9 YKRKGKTSRNVV
-21 ENISKKYNTKA
+21 ENISKKYGVKA

-45 LPILVGNSCKLSKY
+45 LPVLVGNTCKLSKY

-74 YYTETLDIEG
+74 YNTETLDIEG
-84 NILEEDIQFR
+84 EILEEDKLFR

-101 EFFDKVIAA
+101 EFFDMIIMA
-110 MKKEMGTK
+110 MKKELGSK

-130 NGNKLYEIARKD
+130 NRKKLYEIARKD

-198 IAEDMKTIAIM
+198 IAENMGTIAIM
-209 TDLKRITVGEYS
+209 TDLRRISVGNYNNIIE
-221 FDYEEIDEQKHK
+221 DIDENI
-233 DEDSQKEVDE
+233 EEEE
-243 IILKEYTEEEVLKH
+243 IILKKYTEEEVLKD
-257 NFKNSINLDKNRK
+257 NFKNNINLDKDRK

-279 RIDTNKYSDGIYL
+279 RVNKDKYNDGIYL
-292 VSIEDE
+292 VNIEGE
-298 IIGLRRNKRWG
+298 VIGLR
-309 NKKKVCS
+309 
-316 KQIC
+316 

>member
-1 MKDGLILV
+1 MENGLILV
-9 YKRKGNTSRRVV
+9 YKRKGKTSRNVV
-21 ENISKKYNTKA
+21 ENISKKYGVKA

-45 LPILVGNSCKLSKY
+45 LPVLVGNTCKLSKY

-74 YYTETLDIEG
+74 YNTETLDIEG
-84 NILEEDIQFR
+84 EILEEDKLFR

-101 EFFDKVIAA
+101 EFFDMIIMA
-110 MKKEMGTK
+110 MKKELGTK

-130 NGNKLYEIARKD
+130 NGKKLYEIARKD

-198 IAEDMKTIAIM
+198 IAENMGTIAIM
-209 TDLKRITVGEYS
+209 TDLRRISVGNYNNIIE
-221 FDYEEIDEQKHK
+221 DIDENI
-233 DEDSQKEVDE
+233 EEEE
-243 IILKEYTEEEVLKH
+243 IILKKYTEEEVLKD
-257 NFKNSINLDKNRK
+257 NFKNNINLDKDRK

-279 RIDTNKYSDGIYL
+279 RVNKDKYNDGIYL
-292 VSIEDE
+292 VNIEGE
-298 IIGLRRNKRWG
+298 VIGLR
-309 NKKKVCS
+309 
-316 KQIC
+316 

>member
-1 MKDGLILV
+1 MENGLILV
-9 YKRKGNTSRRVV
+9 YKRKGKTSRNVV
-21 ENISKKYNTKA
+21 ENISKKYGVKA

-74 YYTETLDIEG
+74 YNTETLDIEG
-84 NILEEDIQFR
+84 KILEEDIHFR

-101 EFFDKVIAA
+101 EFFDMIIMA
-110 MKKEMGTK
+110 MKKELGTK

-130 NGNKLYEIARKD
+130 NGKKLYEIARKD

-156 ITIYNMYD
+156 IIIYNMYD

-172 NNPKDIVLSFKVE
+172 NDPKDIVLSFKVE

-198 IAEDMKTIAIM
+198 IAENMGTIAIM
-209 TDLKRITVGEYS
+209 TDLRRIAVGNYDNIDNIIE
-221 FDYEEIDEQKHK
+221 DIDENI
-233 DEDSQKEVDE
+233 EEEE
-243 IILKEYTEEEVLKH
+243 IILKKYTEEEVLKD
-257 NFKNSINLDKNRK
+257 NFKNNINLNKDRK

-279 RIDTNKYSDGIYL
+279 RVNKDKYNDGIYL
-292 VSIEDE
+292 VNIEGE
-298 IIGLRRNKRWG
+298 VIGLR
-309 NKKKVCS
+309 
-316 KQIC
+316 

>member
-1 MKDGLILV
+1 MENGLILV
-9 YKRKGNTSRRVV
+9 YKRKGKTSRNVV
-21 ENISKKYNTKA
+21 ENISKKYGAKA

-74 YYTETLDIEG
+74 YNTETLDIEG
-84 NILEEDIQFR
+84 EILEEDKSFR

-101 EFFDKVIAA
+101 EFFDMIIMA
-110 MKKEMGTK
+110 MKKELGTK

-130 NGNKLYEIARKD
+130 NGKKLYEIARKD

-172 NNPKDIVLSFKVE
+172 NDPKDIVLSFKVE

-198 IAEDMKTIAIM
+198 IAENMGTIAIM
-209 TDLKRITVGEYS
+209 TDLRRIAVGNYNNIIE
-221 FDYEEIDEQKHK
+221 DIDENI
-233 DEDSQKEVDE
+233 EEEE
-243 IILKEYTEEEVLKH
+243 IILKKYTEEEVLKD
-257 NFKNSINLDKNRK
+257 NFKNNINLDKDRK

-279 RIDTNKYSDGIYL
+279 RVNKDKYNDGIYL
-292 VSIEDE
+292 VNIEGE
-298 IIGLRRNKRWG
+298 VIGLR
-309 NKKKVCS
+309 
-316 KQIC
+316 